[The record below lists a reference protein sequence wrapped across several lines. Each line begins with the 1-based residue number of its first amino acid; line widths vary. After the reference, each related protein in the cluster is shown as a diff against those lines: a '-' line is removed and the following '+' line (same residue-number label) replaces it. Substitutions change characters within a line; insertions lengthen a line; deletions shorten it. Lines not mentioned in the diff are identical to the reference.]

1 MRKTIDEIKSELSN
15 TSIKA
20 SFRMLTRKEQSD
32 IIGKAHIAYNK
43 RLPKN
48 KAHLSPP
55 PKHLRSFFDYLTGK

>member
-15 TSIKA
+15 IPINA

-32 IIGKAHIAYNK
+32 IIGKAHTAYNK
-43 RLPKN
+43 RIPKN

-55 PKHLRSFFDYLTGK
+55 PKHLKSFFDYLAGK